1 LHITYDRTV
10 EMNALLVKDEALRI
24 EALNQYEVLNSA
36 PDPILDDLTNLAAQI
51 CDTPVAAISLIG
63 SDRIWLRSRFGI
75 DSLDVALGSLPC
87 ETTILGDTVYEISD
101 ARNDPDYAP
110 DGILIEGRLYRFYA
124 GAPLTTPG
132 GVSIGALL
140 VLDRHPR
147 TLTSAQSSALAVLSR
162 QVITRL
168 ELNGRI
174 RQMDRAARSRQRV
187 ESALTVERNF
197 VSAVLD
203 TVGALVAVFDPAGRI
218 VRFNRA
224 CENAS
229 GYDFPTLVGRY
240 AWDKL
245 IPRQEIPEAIETFER
260 LRSGHFPA
268 AYENQWLNRDGS
280 VRRIAWSATALTDT
294 QGQVAFIIATG
305 IDVTTQRAAEAT
317 LRESEARYRQ
327 LVEGSL
333 GMVCTHD
340 LRGTLLSINTHGAET
355 LGRTIE
361 EMTEHNLEEFI
372 VPEKKAA
379 LSVYLK
385 KIGETGEAQG
395 LLHLSHSD
403 GEMRVVAY
411 RNKLIVVPGRSPY
424 VLGFGVDI
432 SEQVRAEGRLRTLT
446 RQSDSILES
455 VGDGIYGIDLEGKVT
470 VVNSA
475 AAQMLGYKQEEMLG
489 RNMHQLI
496 HHTRADGT
504 PYASADSPIRKS
516 LTNYATVRISNE
528 IFWRKDGSCF
538 PVEYVAR
545 PQIDTQSPDSNAPK
559 ALGVVVAF
567 TDTTERRALDRMKDE
582 FISTVSHELRTPLTS
597 LRGALGLLAG
607 GALTSRPEKTQQM
620 LEIAISNSDRLV
632 RLVNDILDLERISSG
647 KTELHSTM
655 CSAEDLLRRAAS
667 VQQTRTPRP
676 NIRIFFAAHGVNV
689 WADPD
694 RILQTLNNLISNA
707 IKFSPEGSEIHLTA
721 RNLDENEALI
731 EVRDQGRGIP
741 ADKLEHIFDRF
752 QQGDASDSRA
762 MGGTGL
768 GLAICRSIITQHGG
782 RIWATS
788 APDQGTIFHFT
799 LPTKPS
805 TNLR

>member
-1 LHITYDRTV
+1 
-10 EMNALLVKDEALRI
+10 MNALLVKDEALRI

-36 PDPILDDLTNLAAQI
+36 PDPILDDLTSLAAQI
-51 CDTPVAAISLIG
+51 CDSPVAAVSLIG

-75 DSLDVALGSLPC
+75 DSLDVSLGSLPC

-110 DGILIEGRLYRFYA
+110 DGILLEGRPYRFYA

-140 VLDRHPR
+140 VLDRHAR
-147 TLTSAQSSALAVLSR
+147 TLTPAQSSALSVLSR

-280 VRRIAWSATALTDT
+280 IRRIAWSATALTDT

-355 LGRTIE
+355 LGRSVE
-361 EMTEHNLEEFI
+361 EMTGHNLEEFI

-379 LSVYLK
+379 MPAYLK

-411 RNKLIVVPGRSPY
+411 RNKLIVVPGRAPY

-455 VGDGIYGIDLEGKVT
+455 VGDGIYGIDLDGKVT

-516 LTNYATVRISNE
+516 LTNFATVRISNE
-528 IFWRKDGSCF
+528 IFWRKDGTCF

-545 PQIDTQSPDSNAPK
+545 PQIDSQSPDTNGLK

-607 GALTSRPEKTQQM
+607 GALTNRPEKTQQM

-655 CSAEDLLRRAAS
+655 CSAEDLLRRAAG
-667 VQQTRTPRP
+667 VQQTRSPRP

-721 RNLDENEALI
+721 RNIDENEALI

-768 GLAICRSIITQHGG
+768 GLAICRSIVNQHGG

-788 APDQGTIFHFT
+788 APDQGTIFYFT
-799 LPTKPS
+799 LPTKPR
-805 TNLR
+805 TNLL

>member
-1 LHITYDRTV
+1 
-10 EMNALLVKDEALRI
+10 MNALLVKDEALRI

-36 PDPILDDLTNLAAQI
+36 PDPVLDDLTQLAAQI
-51 CDTPVAAISLIG
+51 CDTPVAAVSFIG
-63 SDRIWLRSRFGI
+63 SDRIWIRSRFGMELLEL
-75 DSLDVALGSLPC
+75 SLGSLPC

-101 ARNDPDYAP
+101 ARNNPDYAP
-110 DGILIEGRLYRFYA
+110 DGILLEGRPYRFYA

-132 GVSIGALL
+132 GISIGALL
-140 VLDRHPR
+140 VLDGPARV
-147 TLTSAQSSALAVLSR
+147 LTPAQSSALSILSR
-162 QVITRL
+162 QVINRL

-174 RQMDRAARSRQRV
+174 HQMDRAARSRQRV

-224 CENAS
+224 CETTS
-229 GYDFPTLVGRY
+229 GYDFATLVGRY
-240 AWDKL
+240 PWDKL
-245 IPRQEIPEAIETFER
+245 IPRQDIPEAIDTFER

-268 AYENQWLNRDGS
+268 AFENQWLNRDGS
-280 VRRIAWSATALTDT
+280 LRRIAWSATALTDS

-340 LRGTLLSINTHGAET
+340 LRGTLLTINTHGAET
-355 LGRTIE
+355 LGHAVE
-361 EMTEHNLEEFI
+361 EMTGHNLAEFI
-372 VPEKKAA
+372 VPEKQGAIPA
-379 LSVYLK
+379 YLK

-395 LLHLSHSD
+395 LLHLSHAD
-403 GEMRVVAY
+403 GDIRVVAY
-411 RNKLIVVPGRSPY
+411 RNKLIVVPGRAPY

-446 RQSDSILES
+446 RQSDSILAS

-470 VVNSA
+470 FVNA
-475 AAQMLGYKQEEMLG
+475 AAMQMLGYKQDEMLA
-489 RNMHQLI
+489 RVMHELI

-504 PYASADSPIRKS
+504 PYGSTDSPIRKS
-516 LTNYATVRISNE
+516 LANLATVRVSNE
-528 IFWRKDGSCF
+528 IFWRKDGTSF

-545 PQIDTQSPDSNAPK
+545 PQIDSQSTDSDGLKP
-559 ALGVVVAF
+559 LGVVVAF

-607 GALTSRPEKTQQM
+607 GALANRPEKTQQM

-655 CSAEDLLRRAAS
+655 CSAEDLLRRAAG
-667 VQQTRTPRP
+667 VQQARAPRP
-676 NIRIFFAAHGVNV
+676 NIRIFFAANGVNV

-694 RILQTLNNLISNA
+694 RILQTLNNLLSNA
-707 IKFSPEGSEIHLTA
+707 IKFSPAGSEIHLTA
-721 RNLDENEALI
+721 SYLDDGEALI

-741 ADKLEHIFDRF
+741 VDKLEHIFDRF

-768 GLAICRSIITQHGG
+768 GLAICRSIINQHGG

-788 APDQGTIFHFT
+788 VEGQGTTIHFT
-799 LPTKPS
+799 LPTKPAN
-805 TNLR
+805 NLL

>member
-1 LHITYDRTV
+1 
-10 EMNALLVKDEALRI
+10 MNSLMVKDEALRI
-24 EALNQYEVLNSA
+24 EALTHYEVLNVA
-36 PDPILDDLTNLAAQI
+36 PDPVLDDLTRLAAQI
-51 CDTPVAAISLIG
+51 CETPVAAVSFIG
-63 SDRIWLRSRFGI
+63 ADRIWIRSRVGME
-75 DSLDVALGSLPC
+75 SNELSLGSLPC
-87 ETTILGDTVYEISD
+87 ETTILGDTVYEIVD
-101 ARNDPDYAP
+101 ARHDPEYTP
-110 DGILIEGRLYRFYA
+110 DGILLEGRGYRFYA

-140 VLDRHPR
+140 VLDRPSR
-147 TLTSAQSSALAVLSR
+147 ALTAAQSSALSVLSR
-162 QVITRL
+162 QVINRL
-168 ELNGRI
+168 EFNSRI
-174 RQMDRAARSRQRV
+174 HQMDRAARSRQRV

-224 CENAS
+224 CEIAS
-229 GYDFPTLVGRY
+229 GYDFAALVGRY
-240 AWDKL
+240 VWDKL
-245 IPRQEIPEAIETFER
+245 IPRGEIPEAIAEFER

-268 AYENQWLNRDGS
+268 TFENQWLNRDGTL
-280 VRRIAWSATALTDT
+280 RRIAWSATALTDA

-305 IDVTTQRAAEAT
+305 IDVTIQRAAEAT

-327 LVEGSL
+327 FVEGSL

-340 LRGTLLSINTHGAET
+340 LRGNLLTINTHGAEMI
-355 LGRTIE
+355 GRTVE
-361 EMTEHNLEEFI
+361 EMMGHNL
-372 VPEKKAA
+372 AA
-379 LSVYLK
+379 FLAPDRRDALAAYLK

-395 LLHLSHSD
+395 MFHLSHAN
-403 GEMRVVAY
+403 GEVRDVAY
-411 RNKLIVVPGRSPY
+411 RNKLIVVSGHAPY

-432 SEQVRAEGRLRTLT
+432 SEQVRAESQLRTLT
-446 RQSDSILES
+446 RQSDSILAS
-455 VGDGIYGIDLEGKVT
+455 VGDGIFGIDLEGRIT
-470 VVNSA
+470 FVNA
-475 AAQMLGYKQEEMLG
+475 AATQMLGYKQEEMLG
-489 RNMHQLI
+489 QVMHNLI
-496 HHTRADGT
+496 HHTKADST
-504 PYASADSPIRKS
+504 PYDSADSPIRKS
-516 LTNYATVRISNE
+516 LTNYATVRVSNE
-528 IFWRKDGSCF
+528 VFWRKDGTSF

-545 PQIDTQSPDSNAPK
+545 PQVDSQSSDLDGLTP
-559 ALGVVVAF
+559 LGVVVAF

-607 GALTSRPEKTQQM
+607 GALVNRPEKTQQM

-647 KTELHSTM
+647 KTELHWSM
-655 CSAEDLLRRAAS
+655 CSAEDLLRRAAG
-667 VQQTRTPRP
+667 VQQARTPRP

-689 WADPD
+689 WADCE
-694 RILQTLNNLISNA
+694 RILQTLNNLLSNA
-707 IKFSPEGSEIHLTA
+707 IKFSPAGSEIHLTA
-721 RNLDENEALI
+721 RNVDEGEAII

-762 MGGTGL
+762 SGGTGL
-768 GLAICRSIITQHGG
+768 GLAICKSIISQHGG

-788 APDQGTIFHFT
+788 VEGKGTTFHFT
-799 LPTKPS
+799 LPTKPN

>member
-1 LHITYDRTV
+1 
-10 EMNALLVKDEALRI
+10 MNALLVKDEALRI

-36 PDPILDDLTNLAAQI
+36 PDPILDDLTSLAAQI
-51 CDTPVAAISLIG
+51 CDTPVAAVSLIG

-75 DSLDVALGSLPC
+75 DSLDVSLGSLPC

-110 DGILIEGRLYRFYA
+110 DGILLEGRPYRFYA

-140 VLDRHPR
+140 VLDRHAR
-147 TLTSAQSSALAVLSR
+147 TLTPAQSSALSVLSR

-280 VRRIAWSATALTDT
+280 IRRIAWSATALTDT

-355 LGRTIE
+355 LGRSVE
-361 EMTEHNLEEFI
+361 EMTGHNLEEFI
-372 VPEKKAA
+372 VPEKKAGMPA
-379 LSVYLK
+379 YLK

-411 RNKLIVVPGRSPY
+411 RNKLIVVPGRAPY

-455 VGDGIYGIDLEGKVT
+455 VGDGIYGIDLDGKVT

-504 PYASADSPIRKS
+504 LYASADSPIRKS
-516 LTNYATVRISNE
+516 LTNFATVRISNE
-528 IFWRKDGSCF
+528 IFWRKDGTCF

-545 PQIDTQSPDSNAPK
+545 PQIDSQSPDTNGLK

-607 GALTSRPEKTQQM
+607 GALTNRPEKTQQM

-655 CSAEDLLRRAAS
+655 CSAEDLLRRAAG
-667 VQQTRTPRP
+667 VQQTRSPRP

-768 GLAICRSIITQHGG
+768 GLAICRSIVNQHGG

-788 APDQGTIFHFT
+788 APDQGTIFYFT

-805 TNLR
+805 TNLL